1 MSIRFTKHFLS
12 KLEDII
18 SESDYILRYEKGNFK
33 PGYCILRESKVAII
47 NKYYSIEG
55 KVNSIIEILKSINLD
70 TSKLTKKNKQLYLQ
84 LSQTQIEV

>member
-1 MSIRFTKHFLS
+1 MSIRFTKHFLT
-12 KLEDII
+12 KLEDIM
-18 SESDYILRYEKGNFK
+18 SETDYILRYEKGNFK
-33 PGYCILRESKVAII
+33 PGYCILQESKVAII

-70 TSKLTKKNKQLYLQ
+70 TSKLSKKNKQLYLQ

>member
-1 MSIRFTKHFLS
+1 MFTKHFLS

-33 PGYCILRESKVAII
+33 PGYCILRESKVAMI

>member
-33 PGYCILRESKVAII
+33 PGYCILRKSKVAII

-70 TSKLTKKNKQLYLQ
+70 SSKLTKKNKQLYLQ